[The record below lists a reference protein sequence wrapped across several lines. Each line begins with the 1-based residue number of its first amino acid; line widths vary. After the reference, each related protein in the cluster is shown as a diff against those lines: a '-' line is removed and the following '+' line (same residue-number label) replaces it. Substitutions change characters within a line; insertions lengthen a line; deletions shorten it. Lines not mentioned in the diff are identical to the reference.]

1 MTTNQLPKE
10 TAADIAPCITR
21 ALQED
26 IGDGDITAKLIPAQN
41 TATAV
46 VISRDCAVICGRPW
60 VEEVFRQLDP
70 TTRIDWQVEEG
81 ELVSPNQQLF
91 TLSGNARV
99 LLTGERTA
107 LNFLQTLSAT
117 ATLARQYAD
126 LAAGSE
132 VKILDTRK
140 TIPGLRLAQKYA
152 VKVGGCNN
160 HRIGLYDAF
169 LIKENHIA
177 ACGSIAEAVI
187 QARSI
192 AADKLVEVEVENLD
206 ELHQALEAGVDVV
219 MLDNFSAAEIK
230 NLQAIDFGE
239 TKIEVSGNI
248 TEQTVA
254 QYLGSGVNYI
264 SSGSLTKHIQAI
276 DLSMR
281 LLN

>member
-152 VKVGGCNN
+152 VTVGGCNN

-281 LLN
+281 FID